1 MYRKILVAH
10 DGSEGAQ
17 KAFDAALAL
26 AVQLDSDLHM
36 VCVEENIP
44 RYAQTVDEVKGEKEK
59 ADEYFG
65 QLAEHC
71 RQRAA
76 LVKQKSLQT
85 SIIVG
90 HKVKAIVEFAHQGGF
105 ELLVVGFTGHS
116 KIYDHIWGGTSQ
128 NLTRL
133 AHCSVLVVK

>member
-10 DGSEGAQ
+10 DGSDGAQ
-17 KAFDAALAL
+17 KAFDAALTL
-26 AVQLDSDLHM
+26 AVQLEADLHM

-44 RYAQTVDEVKGEKEK
+44 RYAQTVDEVKGEKER
-59 ADEYFG
+59 ADEYFE

-71 RQRAA
+71 RQRAL
-76 LVKQKSLQT
+76 LVKGKTIST
-85 SIIVG
+85 EIIVG
-90 HKVKAIVEFAHQGGF
+90 HGAKAIVEFARQGSF
-105 ELLVVGFTGHS
+105 DLLVVGFTGHS

-128 NLTRL
+128 NITRL